1 MFTIENDMDETVI
14 TILSEMGGEDVS
26 VLIYDD
32 LVYIRQWN
40 EKRQFFDVITMTAT
54 MYYKLMKAWTLPEGT
69 YTLEVKDAYTKRNE
83 RDAANITVSSDIY
96 KTKRR
101 RT

>member
-14 TILSEMGGEDVS
+14 TILNELGGEDVS
-26 VLIYDD
+26 VLMYDD

-40 EKRQFFDVITMTAT
+40 EKIQFFDVITMTST

-69 YTLEVKDAYTKRNE
+69 YTLEVKDAYEKRNE
-83 RDAANITVSSDIY
+83 RDAANRTVSSDIY

-101 RT
+101 GA

>member
-14 TILSEMGGEDVS
+14 TILNELGGEDVS
-26 VLIYDD
+26 VLMYDD

-40 EKRQFFDVITMTAT
+40 EKRQFFDVITMTST

-69 YTLEVKDAYTKRNE
+69 YTLEVKDAYEKRNE
-83 RDAANITVSSDIY
+83 RDAVGRTVSSDIY

-101 RT
+101 GA

>member
-14 TILSEMGGEDVS
+14 TILNELGGEDVS
-26 VLIYDD
+26 VLMYDD

-40 EKRQFFDVITMTAT
+40 EKIQLLDVITMTST

-69 YTLEVKDAYTKRNE
+69 YTLEVKDAYEKRNE
-83 RDAANITVSSDIY
+83 GDATNRTVSSDIY

-101 RT
+101 GT